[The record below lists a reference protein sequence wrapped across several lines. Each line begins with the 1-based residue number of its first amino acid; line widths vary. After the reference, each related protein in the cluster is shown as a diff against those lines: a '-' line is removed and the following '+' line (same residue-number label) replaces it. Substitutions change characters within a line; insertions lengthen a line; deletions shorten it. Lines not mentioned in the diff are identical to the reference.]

1 MSSFAAP
8 YAISDAI
15 CISFNVPALY
25 IMPFIT
31 STATVFA
38 LTVFSTISCF
48 AAAIYVT
55 AAKTDGYIN
64 TASRVIINDAIN
76 LLILVVSSFL
86 TGINTFARFSFFIKK
101 KLIKLIIP

>member
-1 MSSFAAP
+1 
-8 YAISDAI
+8 
-15 CISFNVPALY
+15 
-25 IMPFIT
+25 MPFIT

-76 LLILVVSSFL
+76 LLILVVHFIMDIFVVIL
-86 TGINTFARFSFFIKK
+86 YYNTIKN
-101 KLIKLIIP
+101 